1 MRRVVLAVLA
11 LAVFLPSMAI
21 ARTQFACR
29 ADLLVRDACCCPPKK
44 AKAPVQ
50 TTMQRECCKVVK
62 HTDATPPVATEDTA
76 QAQLA
81 PVAVAIAPAAVMPPV
96 ADARLAITPRAQ
108 APPLARSLV
117 SQHCAL
123 LV

>member
-11 LAVFLPSMAI
+11 LAVFLPSMAL
-21 ARTQFACR
+21 ARTQFLCGV
-29 ADLLVRDACCCPPKK
+29 DLLVRDACCCPPKR

-62 HTDATPPVATEDTA
+62 HSDATPPVASDDSA
-76 QAQLA
+76 QTMFAPL
-81 PVAVAIAPAAVMPPV
+81 PVAVAPAPVMPAV
-96 ADARLAITPRAQ
+96 GDARLAIAPRAQ